1 MKTLQPGFRHSNQ
14 NLVFDPVQLC
24 YTMQTFKT
32 FTSHF
37 CLGYQF
43 HSNSIICNAVQCR
56 VVHFA
61 LSSAF
66 HQPFI
71 HFRWPYDSVG
81 LIIYYNRLVAF
92 LKFFLLIYRLR
103 NWQSIIIEKGKK
115 KFTLW
120 VWYYHCIFF
129 SPILSLPL
137 SLTTLLGC
145 WQLYCYSKDTVM
157 NSMNVLLNFHSYVR

>member
-1 MKTLQPGFRHSNQ
+1 MKTFRPGFRHSNQ

-24 YTMQTFKT
+24 YTMHTFKT
-32 FTSHF
+32 FTAHF

-66 HQPFI
+66 HQSFI
-71 HFRWPYDSVG
+71 DFRLPYASVG

-92 LKFFLLIYRLR
+92 FFFLLIYRLR
-103 NWQSIIIEKGKK
+103 NWQSIIIEKGNIKK
-115 KFTLW
+115 NSHFGFDIIT
-120 VWYYHCIFF
+120 VYFSRPYYLC
-129 SPILSLPL
+129 
-137 SLTTLLGC
+137 
-145 WQLYCYSKDTVM
+145 LYP
-157 NSMNVLLNFHSYVR
+157 